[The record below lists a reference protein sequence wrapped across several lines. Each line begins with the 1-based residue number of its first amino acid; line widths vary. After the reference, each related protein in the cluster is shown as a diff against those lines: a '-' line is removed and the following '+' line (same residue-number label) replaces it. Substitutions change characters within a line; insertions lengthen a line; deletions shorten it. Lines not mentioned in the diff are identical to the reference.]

1 MSEFKQFADAVNK
14 KFLELSTKGPLLRV
28 NISKDQL
35 WDTYQ
40 AAYPPEANPIFRERR
55 VHDCNTCKSFI
66 NRIGSVVG
74 VVDGQID
81 TIWNVSGLSPVYQTV
96 ADAMHK
102 AVSAAGISTV
112 FLTDETTAGK
122 EFNIEAN
129 EAGDIKWDH
138 FYADINQAFVS
149 QAPATDRSEIEGTV
163 TVFKRGLEEFSIS
176 TLETVIDLCDSIY
189 RGEEFKPMVVKF
201 LAAKVAYEQA
211 LQNGLFIWTEYKN
224 YPAKL
229 RGTAIGSLLIDIS
242 EGVELEVAVAKY
254 EKGVAPENYK
264 RTTAVVTEGMKQ
276 QAIATIDEL
285 GLRDSLPRRHATLT
299 DVSVN
304 NVLFANADA
313 QAVMKDPIDALLDL
327 SVTKTTEAP
336 KTASEITIEQFLS
349 TVLPNSHNVEVLL
362 ENHHTPNFVS
372 LVAPVNPTAPNMLKW
387 NNNFSWS
394 YAGEVTDAMKE
405 RVKAAGGSI
414 TGDVRFSIQWN
425 EDGRDSQNDL
435 DARCQTPRQEI
446 YFGRRNDNNGGALD
460 VDIQRPG
467 NKVAVENITWPTIGN
482 MLDGTYKFLVNNFSG
497 RNSSGFRAQI
507 EILGEIFEYNFATSV
522 ANDVQVATITIKNG
536 KATIAHHLPCST
548 TSKKS
553 WELDTKTYQKVSTI
567 MLSPNF
573 WDGQTIGNKHYFF
586 MLDGC
591 SNPDAVRGFY
601 NEFLSE
607 ELRPHRKVFEAL
619 SSSMKCIPAKDQLSG
634 LGFSSTVRNELFVK
648 VDNRPYKI
656 TF

>member
-14 KFLELSTKGPLLRV
+14 KFLELSTNGVLLRT

-40 AAYPPEANPIFRERR
+40 AAYPQEANPIFRERR

-66 NRIGSVVG
+66 NRIGGIVG
-74 VVDGQID
+74 ITNGQID
-81 TIWNVSGLSPVYQTV
+81 TIWNVTGLPPVYQAV
-96 ADAMHK
+96 ADTMHK
-102 AVSAAGISTV
+102 AVSQSGISTV
-112 FLTDETTAGK
+112 FLTDEHLAGK
-122 EFNIEAN
+122 EYNIEAN
-129 EAGDIKWDH
+129 EAGDIRWDH
-138 FYADINQAFVS
+138 FYADINQTFVTQS
-149 QAPATDRSEIEGTV
+149 PASDRSEIEGIV
-163 TVFKRGLEEFSIS
+163 TVFKRGLDEFSIG
-176 TLETVIDLCDSIY
+176 TLESGIDLCDSIY
-189 RGEEFKPMVVKF
+189 RGEEFKPLITTF
-201 LAAKVAYEQA
+201 LEAKIAYEQS
-211 LQNGLFIWTEYKN
+211 NKGIFIWTEYKK

-242 EGVELEVAVAKY
+242 EGVDLETAVAKY
-254 EKGVAPENYK
+254 EKVVAPENYK
-264 RTTAVVTEGMKQ
+264 RTTAVVTEGMKK

-327 SVTKTTEAP
+327 SVTKTAEAP
-336 KTASEITIEQFLS
+336 KTAQELTIEQFLAN
-349 TVLPNSHNVEVLL
+349 VLPNSRNVELLL
-362 ENHHTPNFVS
+362 ENRHTPNFVS

-405 RVKAAGGSI
+405 RVKAAGGSV

-425 EDGRDSQNDL
+425 ESGQDSHNDL
-435 DARCQTPRQEI
+435 DAHSSSLFEHI
-446 YFGRRNDNNGGALD
+446 YFREKQGPSGGTLD
-460 VDIQRPG
+460 VDIRVPG
-467 NKVAVENITWPTIGN
+467 KNTAVENIIWNSIKTMPETN
-482 MLDGTYKFLVNNFSG
+482 YLFSVHNFSG
-497 RNSSGFRAQI
+497 TNRNGFRAQI
-507 EILGEIFEYNFATSV
+507 EILGELYEYNYNTSLNDSVIV
-522 ANDVQVATITIKNG
+522 AEVRIKNG
-536 KATIAHHLPCST
+536 KATIKHVLPCGT
-548 TSKKS
+548 VSKKN
-553 WELDTKTYQKVSTI
+553 WELDTKSYHKVSTI
-567 MLSPNF
+567 MLSPNH

-607 ELRPHRKVFEAL
+607 ELRPHRKVFEVL
-619 SSSMKCIPAKDQLSG
+619 SSSMKCTPAKEQLSG
-634 LGFSSTVRNELFVK
+634 LGFSSTIRNELFVK
-648 VDNRPYKI
+648 VDGRPYKI
-656 TF
+656 IF